1 MSKKHASDNF
11 SDYQFLELYIALLKK
26 ENKNLV
32 ISTNE
37 LETTL
42 VSFYNN
48 DEYKPLF
55 YGLDMVNEANLE
67 YVDLGRAFLVAFTWG
82 LLNLVEDATFEIK
95 YNINITDKEA
105 DDILSM
111 HTEENVK
118 LMKKL
123 VSEITFNKDLLDE
136 YCADVLFPE
145 FNSNESRKRK

>member
-11 SDYQFLELYIALLKK
+11 FDYQFLELYIALLKK

-55 YGLDMVNEANLE
+55 HGLDMVDEANLE
-67 YVDLGRAFLVAFTWG
+67 YVDTVSYGKNWSVVGFQ
-82 LLNLVEDATFEIK
+82 K
-95 YNINITDKEA
+95 
-105 DDILSM
+105 
-111 HTEENVK
+111 VK
-118 LMKKL
+118 I
-123 VSEITFNKDLLDE
+123 VGQ
-136 YCADVLFPE
+136 
-145 FNSNESRKRK
+145 